1 MNMQRL
7 LNTMFAVKVK
17 AAIESGELSRG
28 NIYQWV
34 IDYNGI
40 YDERLE
46 EEVKA
51 LYRHFK
57 KEKTA

>member
-1 MNMQRL
+1 
-7 LNTMFAVKVK
+7 MFAIKVK

-34 IDYNGI
+34 INYNRI

-46 EEVKA
+46 KEVKA
-51 LYRHFK
+51 LYSHFK
-57 KEKTA
+57 NERLLG